1 MAITQYGSFF
11 SIFILLILISPAIM
25 LGVIGKSFKNYVLV
39 ISIPIIY
46 MFIGDRIKYFCIFL
60 TVEILLIYLYYR
72 LKDKFKTNYFYYGI
86 LCLSISPV
94 IYSKL
99 NIYTDWKSIEFLGM
113 SYLGFRI
120 WQIII
125 EIHDNNFDKFS
136 LKNLLYFIAFF
147 PTISSGPIDRY
158 KRFTNDVNL
167 NLDKEDYFN
176 HFFIIGIKK
185 IVFGIVYKFAF
196 ADFIYIFFIK
206 ECIEADMAIIDY
218 LKYMYLY
225 TFYLFFDFAGYS
237 NMAIG
242 TGYLI
247 GIKVPENFNKPF
259 LARNMKEFWERW
271 HMSLSR
277 WFGDFVFTRIVLN
290 LLRNGIVR
298 NQKNAVRVGYMLT
311 MTLMGFWHGFTLYYV
326 LYGIYQ
332 GAALVFTDMYLKSKA
347 YRKHIK
353 MPYYNIISRFICFH
367 IVSFGL
373 LIFSGYLI
381 KF

>member
-1 MAITQYGSFF
+1 
-11 SIFILLILISPAIM
+11 
-25 LGVIGKSFKNYVLV
+25 
-39 ISIPIIY
+39 
-46 MFIGDRIKYFCIFL
+46 
-60 TVEILLIYLYYR
+60 
-72 LKDKFKTNYFYYGI
+72 
-86 LCLSISPV
+86 
-94 IYSKL
+94 
-99 NIYTDWKSIEFLGM
+99 
-113 SYLGFRI
+113 
-120 WQIII
+120 
-125 EIHDNNFDKFS
+125 
-136 LKNLLYFIAFF
+136 
-147 PTISSGPIDRY
+147 
-158 KRFTNDVNL
+158 
-167 NLDKEDYFN
+167 
-176 HFFIIGIKK
+176 
-185 IVFGIVYKFAF
+185 
-196 ADFIYIFFIK
+196 
-206 ECIEADMAIIDY
+206 MAIIDY

>member
-1 MAITQYGSFF
+1 M
-11 SIFILLILISPAIM
+11 
-25 LGVIGKSFKNYVLV
+25 
-39 ISIPIIY
+39 
-46 MFIGDRIKYFCIFL
+46 
-60 TVEILLIYLYYR
+60 
-72 LKDKFKTNYFYYGI
+72 
-86 LCLSISPV
+86 
-94 IYSKL
+94 
-99 NIYTDWKSIEFLGM
+99 
-113 SYLGFRI
+113 
-120 WQIII
+120 
-125 EIHDNNFDKFS
+125 
-136 LKNLLYFIAFF
+136 YFIAFF

-158 KRFTNDVNL
+158 KRFINGVNL
-167 NLDKEDYFN
+167 KLDKKEYFDQY
-176 HFFIIGIKK
+176 FLVGIKK
-185 IVFGIVYKFAF
+185 IVIGIIYKFAF

-206 ECIEADMAIIDY
+206 VLIEADMSIIDY

-290 LLRNGIVR
+290 LLRNQIVS
-298 NQKNAVRVGYMLT
+298 NQKNDVRVGYMLT
-311 MTLMGFWHGFTLYYV
+311 MSLMGLWHGFTLYYI

-332 GAALVFTDMYLKSKA
+332 GTALVLTDIYLKSKA

-353 MPYYNIISRFICFH
+353 MPHYNLISRFICFH
-367 IVSFGL
+367 IVAFGL
-373 LIFSGYLI
+373 LLFSGYLI

>member
-11 SIFILLILISPAIM
+11 SIFILLLLILPVILLGIS
-25 LGVIGKSFKNYVLV
+25 GKNFKNYVLF

-46 MFIGDRIKYFCIFL
+46 IFIGDRIKYFCIFL
-60 TVEILLIYLYYR
+60 IVEIILIYLYYR
-72 LKDKFKTNYFYYGI
+72 LKDKFKTKYFYYGI

-94 IYSKL
+94 VYSKL

-113 SYLGFRI
+113 SYLEFRI

-125 EIHDNNFDKFS
+125 EIHDNNFDRFS

-158 KRFTNDVNL
+158 KRFINDVNL
-167 NLDKEDYFN
+167 KLDKKEYFDQY
-176 HFFIIGIKK
+176 FLVGIKK
-185 IVFGIVYKFAF
+185 IVLGIIYKFAF

-206 ECIEADMAIIDY
+206 VLIEADMSIIDY

-242 TGYLI
+242 IGYLI
-247 GIKVPENFNKPF
+247 GVKVPENFNKPF

-290 LLRNGIVR
+290 LLRNQIVG

-311 MTLMGFWHGFTLYYV
+311 MSLMGLWHGFTLYYI

-332 GAALVFTDMYLKSKA
+332 GIALVLTDIYLKSKA

-353 MPYYNIISRFICFH
+353 MPHYNLISRFICFH
-367 IVSFGL
+367 IVAFGL
-373 LIFSGYLI
+373 LLFSGYLI

>member
-25 LGVIGKSFKNYVLV
+25 LGFIGKSFKNYVLV

-86 LCLSISPV
+86 LFLSISPV

-158 KRFTNDVNL
+158 KRFINDVNL

-176 HFFIIGIKK
+176 HFFTP
-185 IVFGIVYKFAF
+185 
-196 ADFIYIFFIK
+196 
-206 ECIEADMAIIDY
+206 
-218 LKYMYLY
+218 LRL
-225 TFYLFFDFAGYS
+225 L
-237 NMAIG
+237 
-242 TGYLI
+242 
-247 GIKVPENFNKPF
+247 
-259 LARNMKEFWERW
+259 
-271 HMSLSR
+271 LSR
-277 WFGDFVFTRIVLN
+277 KI
-290 LLRNGIVR
+290 
-298 NQKNAVRVGYMLT
+298 
-311 MTLMGFWHGFTLYYV
+311 
-326 LYGIYQ
+326 
-332 GAALVFTDMYLKSKA
+332 
-347 YRKHIK
+347 
-353 MPYYNIISRFICFH
+353 
-367 IVSFGL
+367 
-373 LIFSGYLI
+373 
-381 KF
+381 